1 MEEFFTNLSGV
12 LDRLSSDLTALDD
25 CEAELETHIL
35 FYFMLP
41 QNHSKK
47 IFSFPGRQ
55 LQLRNLTKT
64 RLDFFYIF
72 LLSQKSEYLI
82 LFP

>member
-25 CEAELETHIL
+25 CEAELETHLLLYLCCQKIIV
-35 FYFMLP
+35 
-41 QNHSKK
+41 KK
-47 IFSFPGRQ
+47 LSSFPGKQ

-64 RLDFFYIF
+64 RLEFFLHF
-72 LLSQKSEYLI
+72 LT
-82 LFP
+82 FATV